1 MHQWTYK
8 AKQISKRGK
17 MADIT
22 SILKKED
29 PLDKTSFRYISIVPA
44 KMKRFRYKLEIK
56 TNTAIQRLKHNEV
69 VANPTKFLL
78 MFLSKYKNIEK
89 KICLLMEKFIKSSD
103 TVELLEI
110 TLYKNICVQ
119 RANDKTKASFRISGN
134 YECYVCCFSL
144 RWSINS
150 WNNYCIWN

>member
-29 PLDKTSFRYISIVPA
+29 PLDKTSFRYISIVPT

-89 KICLLMEKFIKSSD
+89 KNM
-103 TVELLEI
+103 
-110 TLYKNICVQ
+110 
-119 RANDKTKASFRISGN
+119 SFDGKIH
-134 YECYVCCFSL
+134 
-144 RWSINS
+144 
-150 WNNYCIWN
+150 